1 MDNFQNIDKKL
12 EKVESAT
19 KESSK
24 DESNKIIE
32 WVIQIKDPNL
42 RENALV
48 ELSKKRES
56 FPDLAIYLWYSA
68 GTVASLL
75 QEIIN
80 TYKILSPSL
89 LTMPYSNRVCNV
101 LALFQCI
108 AAHSDTR
115 LPFLNAQIPIFLY
128 PFLNT
133 VNKSKPF
140 EYLRLTALG
149 VIGAL
154 VKSEDPEI
162 IKTLISTEIIP
173 LSLRIMD
180 RGTELSKTVATFIIQ
195 RIILD
200 NAGLAYVCNTAERF
214 HAVNSVLANMLS
226 NNPSTRLLKHII
238 RCYSRMAENHRAR
251 SILKENFPPIL
262 REKSFYE
269 GLDEGAKKWLVSFLK
284 TLGIMGTQKTENPQ
298 PETMNYNLMNNQ
310 NKMQS
315 FNFQGGFEYD
325 LN

>member
-1 MDNFQNIDKKL
+1 M
-12 EKVESAT
+12 
-19 KESSK
+19 
-24 DESNKIIE
+24 
-32 WVIQIKDPNL
+32 
-42 RENALV
+42 
-48 ELSKKRES
+48 
-56 FPDLAIYLWYSA
+56 
-68 GTVASLL
+68 
-75 QEIIN
+75 
-80 TYKILSPSL
+80 
-89 LTMPYSNRVCNV
+89 
-101 LALFQCI
+101 
-108 AAHSDTR
+108 
-115 LPFLNAQIPIFLY
+115 
-128 PFLNT
+128 
-133 VNKSKPF
+133 NKSKPF

-180 RGTELSKTVATFIIQ
+180 RGSELSKTVATFIIQ

-200 NAGLAYVCNTAERF
+200 NAGLSYVCNTAERF

-269 GLDEGAKKWLVSFLK
+269 GLDEGAKKWLISFLK

-298 PETMNYNLMNNQ
+298 QEQTMNYNLMSNNTSK
-310 NKMQS
+310 NMQS

-325 LN
+325 Q